1 MLGGD
6 DVSGKKKVLE
16 IFENFSNDYS
26 NLHFIGT
33 IPDRY
38 NFMDDR
44 VDDRK
49 KTIRALKILHIRQSK
64 FQSLYDNNKHR
75 QVSCFNFFL
84 WLIL

>member
-1 MLGGD
+1 MYQ
-6 DVSGKKKVLE
+6 VRKNTS
-16 IFENFSNDYS
+16 NFWEVFYNDNF

-75 QVSCFNFFL
+75 QVSCLNS
-84 WLIL
+84 ILC